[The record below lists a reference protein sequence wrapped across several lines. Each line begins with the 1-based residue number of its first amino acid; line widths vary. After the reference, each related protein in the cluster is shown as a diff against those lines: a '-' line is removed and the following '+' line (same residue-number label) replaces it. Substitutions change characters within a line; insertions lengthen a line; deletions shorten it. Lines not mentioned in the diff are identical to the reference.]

1 MLEEVSWDASSFNPI
16 LTSRSMLAMADFA
29 EHCTTCAAQPHDEF
43 LRAVVDELR
52 AAETWLKDQRTP
64 FDVPR
69 RELVLRAA
77 DDGIKVAVEVVID
90 TLRET
95 ALELVQMKW
104 MFELAKSQN
113 RH

>member
-1 MLEEVSWDASSFNPI
+1 MQEVSESPSSFNPV

-29 EHCTTCAAQPHDEF
+29 EQCTTCAANPHDEF

-52 AAETWLKDQRTP
+52 AAETWLKDQKTP
-64 FDVPR
+64 FEGPR

-77 DDGIKVAVEVVID
+77 DGGIKVAVEVVID

-104 MFELAKSQN
+104 MFELAAARN